1 MYLYIHTCTHT
12 GILRL
17 ITLSH
22 IHNWVGGACYHGN
35 MQQKLSTSAHFWIVS
50 SVYNV
55 TINETNNRFNKQ
67 TKHTVKT
74 DTYTNKQYTCTLSQ
88 TTPPRRSRGTLEI
101 ERYKSQ
107 VSLALEKAEE
117 RLRTSWHCRVLE
129 LFTGEGKMVGERVSS
144 GFHESVSTLLGNQV
158 RLFTAGLYIHTHTN
172 QRVYKA
178 SA

>member
-1 MYLYIHTCTHT
+1 MEICSKNFQRAHTFGSSLACTCYYVLY
-12 GILRL
+12 
-17 ITLSH
+17 TLSFTYTQTNTND
-22 IHNWVGGACYHGN
+22 IH
-35 MQQKLSTSAHFWIVS
+35 
-50 SVYNV
+50 
-55 TINETNNRFNKQ
+55 
-67 TKHTVKT
+67 
-74 DTYTNKQYTCTLSQ
+74 TNKQNTHCKNRHTYKQTIHTCTLSQ
-88 TTPPRRSRGTLEI
+88 TTPPLRCRGTLEI

-129 LFTGEGKMVGERVSS
+129 LFTGEGKLVGERVSS

>member
-1 MYLYIHTCTHT
+1 MKQTILYI
-12 GILRL
+12 
-17 ITLSH
+17 
-22 IHNWVGGACYHGN
+22 
-35 MQQKLSTSAHFWIVS
+35 
-50 SVYNV
+50 
-55 TINETNNRFNKQ
+55 NKQ

-74 DTYTNKQYTCTLSQ
+74 DTCILQTNNSHTHTLSQ

-129 LFTGEGKMVGERVSS
+129 LFTGEGRMVGERVSS

-158 RLFTAGLYIHTHTN
+158 RLFTAGYTLCMN

-178 SA
+178 SAYSTAPSGTSLIRTPMGQKSVIVSEVSSF